1 MNRNERNT
9 LIVLLLLLLLGLL
22 LWLWRSG
29 GFGSKPP
36 VLPPVVTA
44 TATVSVPPGATPKSS
59 SSKTKSNGISTTA
72 TGAPVPP
79 KLELH
84 KELIPKNIE
93 IVRCYY
99 SQEIAPPGTTFGFD
113 INGSGFTSEFEKMIR
128 VEAGHDEVTIK
139 NMHLVTAN
147 QLHGDMMVGSGA
159 PTGFVY
165 PRVLIKGL
173 PVFRAPD
180 PFAAVTDYL
189 GAAIVATRDASAQ
202 FVRDLSRLPAT
213 YRRLMS
219 HQRERIAGLER
230 LIEEGTAR
238 GDFRGVH
245 AKLIAEVM
253 LNAVAQLVDPEV
265 LARVGLT
272 MSEAFAELYDIVEH
286 GLVRGNGSTRAAA
299 VKPRARRRRRQPP
312 TLAGAIAPVGRDP
325 APID

>member
-1 MNRNERNT
+1 MQRQ
-9 LIVLLLLLLLGLL
+9 VKD
-22 LWLWRSG
+22 SA
-29 GFGSKPP
+29 
-36 VLPPVVTA
+36 A
-44 TATVSVPPGATPKSS
+44 TRRDQLHEE
-59 SSKTKSNGISTTA
+59 
-72 TGAPVPP
+72 
-79 KLELH
+79 LELLFLREGFLH
-84 KELIPKNIE
+84 FRTEELASRLHCSK
-93 IVRCYY
+93 RALY
-99 SQEIAPPGTTFGFD
+99 QIAP
-113 INGSGFTSEFEKMIR
+113 SRQQLFER
-128 VEAGHDEVTIK
+128 AVERWLSKLRKAGIE
-139 NMHLVTAN
+139 AA
-147 QLHGDMMVGSGA
+147 G
-159 PTGFVY
+159 
-165 PRVLIKGL
+165 
-173 PVFRAPD
+173 RAPD

-202 FVRDLSRLPAT
+202 FVRDLSRFPAT

-299 VKPRARRRRRQPP
+299 VKPRARRRRVAVSR
-312 TLAGAIAPVGRDP
+312 R
-325 APID
+325 